1 MSPYE
6 EHLKSRS
13 SPRLESRRNEA
24 KSKRKSGAAAALKE
38 EDKLSTKSESDSE
51 PDRRRSTRGTT
62 RSQNNAEK
70 TPEVT
75 ERKRRSNVS
84 TPPIDSSSS
93 EADKE
98 TSSVKNIKIEA
109 DIKLA
114 EAEEVDIINSP
125 QSSITSDG
133 TTENNASIGEADDTD
148 LPDVKKFGKYK
159 IGSKISVRYGNG
171 KNQRTYTAKILEVD
185 KDDLGEV
192 VYYIH
197 YNGWNHRYVS
207 IHFILIY
214 FQSIHTLP
222 YFVHSLS
229 PL

>member
-13 SPRLESRRNEA
+13 SPRLEGKRNE
-24 KSKRKSGAAAALKE
+24 KKRKSGAAAALKE

-98 TSSVKNIKIEA
+98 SVKNIKIEA

-148 LPDVKKFGKYK
+148 LADVKKFGKYK

-185 KDDLGEV
+185 KDDLGAV

-197 YNGWNHRYVS
+197 YNGWNHRYNLY
-207 IHFILIY
+207 FITIILYY
-214 FQSIHTLP
+214 FLRTDRQTDK
-222 YFVHSLS
+222 
-229 PL
+229 

>member
-1 MSPYE
+1 M
-6 EHLKSRS
+6 
-13 SPRLESRRNEA
+13 
-24 KSKRKSGAAAALKE
+24 KE

-62 RSQNNAEK
+62 RSLNNPEK

-75 ERKRRSNVS
+75 ERKRRSNVA
-84 TPPIDSSSS
+84 TPPVDSSSS
-93 EADKE
+93 EPDKE
-98 TSSVKNIKIEA
+98 SSAFKNIKTET
-109 DIKLA
+109 DIKLS

-133 TTENNASIGEADDTD
+133 TTDNNTSIGEADDTE
-148 LPDVKKFGKYK
+148 LLNVKKFGKYK

-197 YNGWNHRYVS
+197 YNGWNHRYVNKN
-207 IHFILIY
+207 
-214 FQSIHTLP
+214 
-222 YFVHSLS
+222 
-229 PL
+229 